1 MNGWIEAIEGFA
13 VLILHPKFSSF
24 SSLAIFVYVEASK
37 LERLFKCIYIGEA
50 TEPTISNQVTYTC
63 Y

>member
-13 VLILHPKFSSF
+13 VLFLHPKFSSF

-50 TEPTISNQVTYTC
+50 TESTIS
-63 Y
+63 